1 MKLRPV
7 PDDEWSGREGPVRT
21 TIGSFIFISLLG
33 FSQAFALTKQEAAER
48 MKKNGFKWNLT
59 EALVAESESKLEQA
73 NADFRPKVA
82 AAFRQ
87 SAARINPVQYGIPAI
102 DNIETVGL
110 GSSMLE
116 FSWLLFDPIAKIE
129 VLSARAHEKM
139 SHSQT
144 LHYQNELTA
153 LMLVQYLQVQRLRKQ
168 LDALDANLKRS
179 NLILKLAQT
188 RKNLGAGIPLDVA
201 RAQTLVQVD
210 NIKKIG
216 IYTKYLKARR
226 DLGILLG
233 VDKLEDD
240 LGPISA
246 KVLPPGKLKTSL
258 LGTLEER
265 HDLKALRYGYEAAAE
280 VARESQQLIFPH
292 LALFGEFG
300 STSYTALG
308 LPGKSINGAVGV
320 SLTIPLETGGLITG
334 KRHEA
339 AAQLK
344 KAELQMQQVRAEA
357 VSGLKD
363 AMEQL
368 LAAEEAL
375 KSSEEYLKMAQMESE
390 IVNKKFKSGSANSL
404 ELSSSHTSLAS
415 AIDTNVESIF
425 NYEASKVNYYR
436 LLGDFSEYF
445 EDEKR
450 GP

>member
-1 MKLRPV
+1 MQL
-7 PDDEWSGREGPVRT
+7 T
-21 TIGSFIFISLLG
+21 TKIFIFIIALG
-33 FSQAFALTKQEAAER
+33 CSQSFALTKQEAVER

-59 EALVAESESKLEQA
+59 EALVSESESKLEQA
-73 NADFRPKVA
+73 HSDFRPKVA
-82 AAFRQ
+82 MAFRQ

-110 GSSMLE
+110 GSTMIE
-116 FSWLLFDPIAKIE
+116 FSWLLFDPIAKIQ
-129 VLSARAHEKM
+129 VLAAQANEKM

-168 LDALDANLKRS
+168 LDSLDANLKRS

-210 NIKKIG
+210 QIKRIG

-240 LGPISA
+240 LGPIVA
-246 KVLPPGKLKTSL
+246 KTLPAEKMKTSL
-258 LGTLEER
+258 QGTLEDR
-265 HDLKALRYGYEAAAE
+265 HDLKALRYGYEAAQD
-280 VARESQQLIFPH
+280 VMRESQSLIFPH
-292 LALFGEFG
+292 LSVFGEFG
-300 STSYTALG
+300 STNYSMLG
-308 LPGKSINGAVGV
+308 LPGRTLNGAVGV

-339 AAQLK
+339 AAQFK
-344 KAELQMQQVRAEA
+344 KAELQLHQVRAEA

-375 KSSEEYLKMAQMESE
+375 KSSEEYLKMAQMESD
-390 IVNKKFKSGSANSL
+390 IVSKKFSSGSANSL
-404 ELSSSHTSLAS
+404 EVSSSHTSLAS
-415 AIDTNVESIF
+415 AVDTNVESIF

-436 LLGDFSEYF
+436 LIGDFTEYF
-445 EDEKR
+445 EAEQR
-450 GP
+450 GR